1 MAEIPKIPVSGCNL
15 EDFVINTLCQPDKVL
30 VGLDY
35 NPYEK
40 VWVAKYIKRTTAP
53 ALQV

>member
-1 MAEIPKIPVSGCNL
+1 MEQVERKGEIDL

-40 VWVAKYIKRTTAP
+40 VWVAKY
-53 ALQV
+53 LFFGN